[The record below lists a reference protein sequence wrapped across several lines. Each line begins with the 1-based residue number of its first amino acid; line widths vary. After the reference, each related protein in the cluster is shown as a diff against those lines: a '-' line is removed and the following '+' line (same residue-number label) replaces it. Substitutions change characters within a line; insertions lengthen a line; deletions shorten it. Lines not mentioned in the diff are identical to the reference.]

1 MISKCQI
8 CLPCYYIKSAF
19 SAEVKKESFIVMAIP
34 RGGVILGDIVASE
47 LNVELD
53 IIICKKIGA
62 ENNPELAIGAVMAD
76 GSYIINEDIV
86 NRINTSFGYISKQVE
101 LQKNEIERRL
111 MEFRGNKEYH
121 NKLKDRTIILLD
133 DGIATGAT
141 ILAAVKWLK
150 EFGSLDNIM
159 GSADKINGKVGENL
173 RTSLTYLPLSKELAT
188 IKIDVNLNLHFTDLQ
203 LQKPD
208 EEKLKELFQEL
219 EFKSWLNEL
228 LEKMPATKQ
237 DKYASYRTLFSEK
250 ELDAY
255 IQELSQKAYFAFDTE
270 TTSINY
276 MDAKLVGLCFAHEK
290 TKGVYIP
297 LAHDYLPKARFCL
310 ISCCL

>member
-1 MISKCQI
+1 MTTKFHDRKEAGILLADK
-8 CLPCYYIKSAF
+8 LKLYIKSAF

-86 NRINTSFGYISKQVE
+86 NRINTSFVYISKQVE

-121 NKLKDRTIILLD
+121 NKLKDRTIILID

-150 EFGSLDNIM
+150 EKHFSKKLIVAVPVAPLESSILDKLNRI
-159 GSADKINGKVGENL
+159 ADKVIVIFSPYDFAAVGQFYEHFDQV
-173 RTSLTYLPLSKELAT
+173 SDKE
-188 IKIDVNLNLHFTDLQ
+188 V
-203 LQKPD
+203 
-208 EEKLKELFQEL
+208 KEIM
-219 EFKSWLNEL
+219 N
-228 LEKMPATKQ
+228 
-237 DKYASYRTLFSEK
+237 KYGFNT
-250 ELDAY
+250 
-255 IQELSQKAYFAFDTE
+255 
-270 TTSINY
+270 
-276 MDAKLVGLCFAHEK
+276 M
-290 TKGVYIP
+290 
-297 LAHDYLPKARFCL
+297 
-310 ISCCL
+310 

>member
-1 MISKCQI
+1 MTTKFHDRKEAG
-8 CLPCYYIKSAF
+8 LLLADKLKLYIKSAF

-121 NKLKDRTIILLD
+121 NKLKDRTIILID

-141 ILAAVKWLK
+141 VLAAVKWLK
-150 EFGSLDNIM
+150 EKHFSKKLIVAVPVAPLESSILDKLNRI
-159 GSADKINGKVGENL
+159 ADKVIVIFSPYDFAAVGQFYEHFDQV
-173 RTSLTYLPLSKELAT
+173 SDKE
-188 IKIDVNLNLHFTDLQ
+188 V
-203 LQKPD
+203 
-208 EEKLKELFQEL
+208 KEIM
-219 EFKSWLNEL
+219 N
-228 LEKMPATKQ
+228 
-237 DKYASYRTLFSEK
+237 KYGF
-250 ELDAY
+250 
-255 IQELSQKAYFAFDTE
+255 
-270 TTSINY
+270 N
-276 MDAKLVGLCFAHEK
+276 
-290 TKGVYIP
+290 
-297 LAHDYLPKARFCL
+297 PK
-310 ISCCL
+310 